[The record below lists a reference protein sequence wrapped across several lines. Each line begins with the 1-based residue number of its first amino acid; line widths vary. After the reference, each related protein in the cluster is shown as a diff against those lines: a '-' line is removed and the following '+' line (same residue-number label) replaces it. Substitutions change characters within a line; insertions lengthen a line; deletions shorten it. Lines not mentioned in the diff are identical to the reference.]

1 MASNS
6 FGRLLQL
13 TTFGE
18 SHSEAVG
25 GVLDGFPP
33 NIPVD
38 FELIKNEVAR
48 RKTGKTSFE
57 SQRKENDEIK
67 FLSGIFEGKT
77 IGTPIAF
84 VVYNNDAQSK
94 NYENIKD
101 IFRPSHADFTYQ
113 KKYGIRDFRGGGRA
127 SARETLSWVI
137 AGAFAKML
145 LKNQNITIIAYV
157 SQIGNITVNKH
168 YTTFNLSKDLIPPL
182 FCPDNKI
189 AKKMLDYL
197 KEIEKEG
204 DTIGGKITCII
215 KNCPVGLGEPVFDK
229 LHAQLAKAMM
239 SINAVKGFEYGS
251 GFSAAEMKGSEHN
264 DIFENNEGTIKTKTN
279 NSGGIQGGISN
290 GNDIYFSVAFKP
302 VASIK
307 LPQNSVD
314 IEGNKTTIIVEGCH
328 DVCPIPRAVPIVEAM
343 AALVIADNL
352 MMNAISKH
360 NAPII

>member
-1 MASNS
+1 MSSNS

-25 GVLDGFPP
+25 GILDGFPS
-33 NIPVD
+33 NINVD
-38 FELIKNEVAR
+38 FHLINSEIAR
-48 RKTGKTSFE
+48 RKTGKTSYE
-57 SQRKENDEIK
+57 SQRKEDDEVK

-77 IGTPIAF
+77 LGTPIAF
-84 VVYNNDAQSK
+84 VVYNKNAQSK
-94 NYENIKD
+94 DYENIKN

-127 SARETLSWVI
+127 SARETLSWII
-137 AGAFAKML
+137 AGAFAKMIL
-145 LKNQNITIIAYV
+145 NQHKISIVAYV
-157 SQIGNITVNKH
+157 SQIGKIAVNKH
-168 YTTFNLSKDLIPPL
+168 YTAFNLSKDLNPPL

-189 AKKMLDYL
+189 TQKMLSYL
-197 KEIEKEG
+197 KEIENEG
-204 DTIGGKITCII
+204 DSVGGKITCII

-251 GFSAAEMKGSEHN
+251 GFSAADMKGSEHN
-264 DIFENNEGTIKTKTN
+264 DLFENIDGTVKTKTN

-302 VASIK
+302 IASIK
-307 LPQNSVD
+307 QTQTSVD
-314 IEGNKTTIIVEGCH
+314 IEGKNTTFAVEGRH
-328 DVCPIPRAVPIVEAM
+328 DVCPVPRAVPIVEAM

-352 MMNAISKH
+352 FLN
-360 NAPII
+360 NTNNQL